1 MLKPSKIV
9 LFIFCLSV
17 LSACSLFQ
25 QSSKE
30 GVGAESISINNLKA
44 NLYYLASPEME
55 GRETTK
61 RGQKLAAKFLESEMA
76 KNGLIPAG
84 DNGTYFQNFMMDVSG
99 VSSDSSF
106 IEISGKKYV
115 FGSGF
120 LSWPSLTK
128 PIPLTKY
135 DLVFL
140 GYGIKNDSLK
150 INDFTGKNLE
160 GKWVVIVSGFPKGVN
175 AAVNRRDASGAFAKR
190 ADLMAQKVAGI
201 INIPNKAT
209 AKSYKNF
216 ASFFMGESMTL
227 SNMSKS
233 LEDLKKAPQPT
244 ALPVFTAGE
253 ELTADLLAQFGLNSS
268 EVLEKIETG
277 DAVPTS
283 DKTISMKSIF
293 TKFIHRRETQN
304 VVGYLK
310 GSDPVLSKT
319 FVSMGA
325 HYDHLGINPDGQINV
340 GADDDGSGT
349 VVVLET
355 MKAFSTDFAAG
366 NKTKRSLLFT
376 FHTGEEKGL
385 WGSNYLAN
393 HGLPIMDS
401 IKQIIANV
409 NIDMVGRESADTL
422 DVVGHDRLSTDF
434 YTMVEKVNKDM
445 KLFTYSYTFND
456 PNDPADVYKRSDH
469 YNYAKKGI
477 PIVFFTDGMGENW
490 KKGTI
495 EDDYH
500 KPSDTPDKIDY
511 TKMFKVTKLSFELI
525 KRTANL
531 DKAPVV
537 DKK

>member
-1 MLKPSKIV
+1 MSKPSQSI
-9 LFIFCLSV
+9 LFIFILSA

-25 QSSKE
+25 NTSKE

-61 RGQKLAAKFLESEMA
+61 RGQKLAAKFLESEMI
-76 KNGLIPAG
+76 KNGLLPAG

-99 VSSDSSF
+99 VKADSTF
-106 IEISGKKYV
+106 IEISGKKYG
-115 FGSGF
+115 FGPGF

-128 PIPLTKY
+128 PFPVTKS

-150 INDFTGKNLE
+150 INDFAGKNLE
-160 GKWVVIVSGFPKGVN
+160 GKWVVIVSGFPKSVN
-175 AAVNRRDASGAFAKR
+175 VAVNRRDASGAFAKR
-190 ADLMAQKVAGI
+190 ADLMAQKVAGV

-209 AKSYKNF
+209 AKSYKTF

-244 ALPVFTAGE
+244 SLPVFTAGD
-253 ELTADLLAQFGLNSS
+253 ELTTDLLSQFGLNAS
-268 EVLEKIETG
+268 EILEKIETG
-277 DAVPTS
+277 DAVPSS
-283 DKTISMKSIF
+283 DKTLSMNAKF
-293 TKFIHRRETQN
+293 TKFIERKETQN

-349 VVVLET
+349 TVVLET
-355 MKAFSTDFAAG
+355 IKAFSSDFSAG

-409 NIDMVGRESADTL
+409 NIDMVGRESVDTL

-434 YTMVEKVNKDM
+434 YNMVEQVNKDM

-490 KKGTI
+490 QKGTKM
-495 EDDYH
+495 DDYH